1 MNQTPDTLIFLHF
14 PVSVSV
20 MASTTTDLPTMPEPE
35 EPTPSRGGAK
45 RLLITAVVALLV
57 ILGIKVLFAFWWRR
71 GGPRRVLTEL
81 AEDSAVKLA
90 DALIDEVLPAA

>member
-1 MNQTPDTLIFLHF
+1 MP
-14 PVSVSV
+14 
-20 MASTTTDLPTMPEPE
+20 STTTDFPTMPEPE
-35 EPTPSRGGAK
+35 EPRPDRAGDK
-45 RLLITAVVALLV
+45 RLLVTVLVALLV
-57 ILGIKVLFAFWWRR
+57 VLGIKVLVAYWWRK

>member
-1 MNQTPDTLIFLHF
+1 
-14 PVSVSV
+14 

-35 EPTPSRGGAK
+35 EPPSNGGGGK
-45 RLLITAVVALLV
+45 RLLVTAVVALLV
-57 ILGIKVLFAFWWRR
+57 ILGIKVLVAYWWRK